1 MHRKIFGITGNE
13 WNALSF
19 YGRFEQVVTW
29 ILTVLISVIIAVA
42 LFRLVV
48 TIVQALLSG
57 ALNPLSH
64 QEFELIFGM
73 TMTLLIAMEFNHSI
87 LQTMERLHHVVQ
99 VKTVVLIS
107 ILALVR
113 KFIILNIEV
122 TPAPAIAALAF
133 AVIALGVVYWLMR
146 ERDDRKAITQSPES
160 SREEREPGI

>member
-1 MHRKIFGITGNE
+1 MKIFGTTGRE

-29 ILTVLISVIIAVA
+29 ILTLFNTVIIAVA
-42 LFRLVV
+42 LFRLVITV
-48 TIVQALLSG
+48 VQLLVLG

-122 TPAPAIAALAF
+122 TPASEIAALAF

-146 ERDDRKAITQSPES
+146 ERDDRKAVAQSRDS